1 MPLGPYF
8 DKNRSK
14 FEAIN
19 RKRRAARF
27 VAVSLITYR
36 LTLNLALIFCFG
48 QVFGVYWYEG
58 FPGEISGLRREK
70 ERVCTIEKGENR
82 SMESEFHFFR
92 VSQNL
97 QKWWKCETSLY
108 VSDIFCNLK
117 SFFNSKQYQI
127 KCQRI
132 EYFAV

>member
-48 QVFGVYWYEG
+48 QVFGVYCYER
-58 FPGEISGLRREK
+58 FPGEISGLKREK

-82 SMESEFHFFR
+82 WSQSSIFF
-92 VSQNL
+92 VYHKICKNGENV
-97 QKWWKCETSLY
+97 KHLY
-108 VSDIFCNLK
+108 MCQT
-117 SFFNSKQYQI
+117 FFAI
-127 KCQRI
+127 
-132 EYFAV
+132 

>member
-48 QVFGVYWYEG
+48 QVFGVLLWKVSRRDKWFEKRERKSLHYRE
-58 FPGEISGLRREK
+58 RREQ
-70 ERVCTIEKGENR
+70 
-82 SMESEFHFFR
+82 MESEFHFFR

>member
-48 QVFGVYWYEG
+48 QVFGVLLLKVFRRDKWFKKRERKSLHYRE
-58 FPGEISGLRREK
+58 RREQ
-70 ERVCTIEKGENR
+70 
-82 SMESEFHFFR
+82 MESEFHFFR

-97 QKWWKCETSLY
+97 QKW
-108 VSDIFCNLK
+108 
-117 SFFNSKQYQI
+117 
-127 KCQRI
+127 
-132 EYFAV
+132 